1 MTKNEYIT
9 RIYRKLLQ
17 ENLEEKANSLMNKLN
32 YDEKTDLYDTN
43 EFDYVQENE
52 KEMCEVCGG
61 YTGSEMSEG
70 RMCECGNRGYREM
83 MELGGMDDGHPRF
96 GNKNLSRMSRK
107 EKDDLMSDRT
117 FELSLDRKGND
128 FDDKEDFIDY
138 DDEVEDE
145 DDLRIP
151 DDMPSYKTKYR
162 YSDDEELD
170 ESWYSHDE
178 YERMRDF
185 GTEDEL
191 QAYQDKLVS
200 GGEKN
205 KMKSKKFDD
214 EFEELTIDDK
224 WDAPSP
230 DDDYEDEITEKLHGK
245 QHKLDKNKNGRLDK
259 EDFKMLRKQQDET
272 EQLYEVEFEKKEFSE
287 DSKPD
292 FLDLDNDGDKKEPMK
307 SAAKNA
313 KRSKQGLK
321 GKVKESIL
329 YTESDL
335 IDLIERLVV
344 EEKKKFKKSEPKGYK
359 EYERAHKADKKEN
372 EDYLKSVAKKMS
384 DYLKPVSDEGSK
396 YEMKNNKKFPTENGG
411 LKKGIRKKYTPSDAV
426 DDYIDAFSY
435 PGQTNLVFDEIKPT
449 EKNIEKYLKGHRTT
463 GNAEVDDDGNALG
476 NVVPSKTGEKFF
488 QNFKDNLYGQ
498 EQMNASYK
506 RQPQPVDQAGE
517 STERGSLKSK
527 RGKKT
532 SQSVLNKVEESINPK
547 KEKLL
552 NEEFGRMQEL
562 MGYNRK
568 TQ

>member
-70 RMCECGNRGYREM
+70 KMCECGNRGYREM

-178 YERMRDF
+178 YERMRNF
-185 GTEDEL
+185 GSEDEL

-200 GGEKN
+200 GGEKE
-205 KMKSKKFDD
+205 KSKKEDDD
-214 EFEELTIDDK
+214 EEFDFELDLSKEELD
-224 WDAPSP
+224 
-230 DDDYEDEITEKLHGK
+230 EKLYGK
-245 QHKLDKNKNGRLDK
+245 QHKLDRNKNGRIDK
-259 EDFKMLRKQQDET
+259 EDFKMLRKQQDEG
-272 EQLYEVEFEKKEFSE
+272 EQLYEVEFEKEVEEGETDESREFAYAAMMA
-287 DSKPD
+287 
-292 FLDLDNDGDKKEPMK
+292 KK
-307 SAAKNA
+307 
-313 KRSKQGLK
+313 K
-321 GKVKESIL
+321 GKDTFELDGETFDVKESIL

-335 IDLIERLVV
+335 IDLIEKLVL
-344 EEKKKFKKSEPKGYK
+344 EEKNKFKTSEPKGYK
-359 EYERAHKADKKEN
+359 EYEKAHKADKKEN
-372 EDYLKSVAKKMS
+372 EDYLKTVAKKMT
-384 DYLKPVSDEGSK
+384 DYLKGMSDEGSK
-396 YEMKNNKKFPTENGG
+396 YEMKETKKFPTENGG